1 MKKSSPP
8 MMLKLLMQA
17 LNIVLMYLPV
27 QTILQGKNKIHRRR
41 RRCTTIRTKVGGLCV
56 CVVVKG
62 RCKDRRRLRRAAAA
76 AAAARTNKDF
86 NTGFFVFYCSF
97 STDYQFLVDARVL
110 VTVRRTTAAAGA
122 AGTQELLWPPRHELT
137 LPLHG
142 MNMLFQDV
150 TVAINHH
157 NKQDADR

>member
-76 AAAARTNKDF
+76 AARTNKDF
-86 NTGFFVFYCSF
+86 NTGFF
-97 STDYQFLVDARVL
+97 
-110 VTVRRTTAAAGA
+110 
-122 AGTQELLWPPRHELT
+122 
-137 LPLHG
+137 
-142 MNMLFQDV
+142 
-150 TVAINHH
+150 
-157 NKQDADR
+157 

>member
-1 MKKSSPP
+1 

-41 RRCTTIRTKVGGLCV
+41 CTTTTIRTKVGGLCV
-56 CVVVKG
+56 CVVVVVKG
-62 RCKDRRRLRRAAAA
+62 RCKDRQRRRLRRQA
-76 AAAARTNKDF
+76 AAAARTNKDCILTVVF
-86 NTGFFVFYCSF
+86 CFYCSF
-97 STDYQFLVDARVL
+97 STHCQFLVDARVL
-110 VTVRRTTAAAGA
+110 VTVRATTAAAGA

-157 NKQDADR
+157 NKQDADM

>member
-27 QTILQGKNKIHRRR
+27 QTILQGKNKIHRRL
-41 RRCTTIRTKVGGLCV
+41 CTTIRTKSGGVV

-62 RCKDRRRLRRAAAA
+62 RCKDRRRLRWAAAA

>member
-41 RRCTTIRTKVGGLCV
+41 RRRRCTTIRTKVGGLCV

-76 AAAARTNKDF
+76 AARTNKDF
-86 NTGFFVFYCSF
+86 NTGFF
-97 STDYQFLVDARVL
+97 
-110 VTVRRTTAAAGA
+110 
-122 AGTQELLWPPRHELT
+122 
-137 LPLHG
+137 
-142 MNMLFQDV
+142 
-150 TVAINHH
+150 
-157 NKQDADR
+157 

>member
-1 MKKSSPP
+1 M
-8 MMLKLLMQA
+8 
-17 LNIVLMYLPV
+17 
-27 QTILQGKNKIHRRR
+27 
-41 RRCTTIRTKVGGLCV
+41 

-76 AAAARTNKDF
+76 ARTNKACILTLVF
-86 NTGFFVFYCSF
+86 CFYCSF

>member
-1 MKKSSPP
+1 M
-8 MMLKLLMQA
+8 
-17 LNIVLMYLPV
+17 
-27 QTILQGKNKIHRRR
+27 
-41 RRCTTIRTKVGGLCV
+41 GGLCV

-62 RCKDRRRLRRAAAA
+62 RCKDRRRLRRAA

>member
-1 MKKSSPP
+1 M
-8 MMLKLLMQA
+8 
-17 LNIVLMYLPV
+17 
-27 QTILQGKNKIHRRR
+27 
-41 RRCTTIRTKVGGLCV
+41 

-76 AAAARTNKDF
+76 RTNKVCILTLVF
-86 NTGFFVFYCSF
+86 CFYCSF

>member
-1 MKKSSPP
+1 

-27 QTILQGKNKIHRRR
+27 QTILQSKNKIHRRR

-76 AAAARTNKDF
+76 AAAAARTNKDF
-86 NTGFFVFYCSF
+86 NTGFFVFY
-97 STDYQFLVDARVL
+97 
-110 VTVRRTTAAAGA
+110 
-122 AGTQELLWPPRHELT
+122 
-137 LPLHG
+137 
-142 MNMLFQDV
+142 
-150 TVAINHH
+150 
-157 NKQDADR
+157 